1 MFNDLKFKI
10 INFSFE
16 KYTNLKVRLEFY
28 LETFFCEKFID
39 VSKEMKLQSFE
50 LKKEKKKRIL
60 KIVEFSNFRNRRF
73 IGYGRS
79 DILLRGISRFEK
91 RDRIVSNK
99 RRGREVK

>member
-10 INFSFE
+10 INFFFE

-50 LKKEKKKRIL
+50 LKKEKKKDFKNCRIL
-60 KIVEFSNFRNRRF
+60 KFQ
-73 IGYGRS
+73 
-79 DILLRGISRFEK
+79 K
-91 RDRIVSNK
+91 
-99 RRGREVK
+99 